1 MKKMK
6 LFSKFF
12 VLMLAISITAIG
24 QYNGTNPN
32 VAFFK
37 TATASSFN
45 TGFEPVNAV
54 DSSIVT
60 WCEIPGTAP
69 AWLRVDLRAEHNIDG
84 YGLVLSHVG
93 ELPIAFT
100 LQGSEDGVIWTDLG
114 NNTLATIGAYG
125 YDVPETTPFRYV
137 RLKITAKDAVA
148 SIDEFA
154 VFGELLI
161 PNPPLALAATGI
173 TAGEFTANWGEL
185 SAATG
190 YRLDVSTSSNF
201 NPYFSFYEDYNV
213 GDVLSRS
220 ISGLSPGTAYYYR
233 VRAYNDAGTSSS
245 SNIITLTTPK
255 SDQTIT
261 FGSLA
266 AKTYGDPDFALS
278 ATASS
283 ALPVSFSSS
292 DVNVATVTGTT
303 VTIVG
308 AGTTTITAT
317 QAGDAVYNAAI
328 PVPQDL
334 VVNGKELSVTGVTA
348 ANKEYDGTAAAV
360 LSGGSL
366 TGIIGADVVSLADA
380 TNGTFAQT
388 DVGTGIAVSTSMTL
402 TGADA
407 GNYSI
412 VQPSGITADITTKE
426 LTVSDVVA
434 DNKVYDGTTDATI
447 SGGVLNGIVGS
458 DVVNLFVGTS
468 GTFAQAGVGTG
479 IVVSAS
485 MTLTGGDA
493 SNYTVAQPTGL
504 TANIVQKELTVTAD
518 DMSREQCA
526 SNPVFTVSYSGFVG
540 AEDAGVITS
549 APVGAS
555 SADETSPAGTYDITV
570 SGGSADNYIFTYV
583 TGTLTVTADVT
594 NPVLVVQNI
603 NVQLDDTGNAS
614 ITAADVVTSATDNCA
629 VADTTLSQAAFT
641 ASDVG
646 EVLIDVT
653 LTDEAGN
660 SVSEFVVVT
669 VTGSTGLREL
679 ADFKASLYP
688 NPTDGMVQLQSNVP
702 VDELK
707 VMDMTGKTVIK
718 RAHLEIQET
727 IDLSEYSNG
736 VYIFQLL
743 IEEELLHFRVV
754 KN

>member
-12 VLMLAISITAIG
+12 VLMLAISITATG
-24 QYNGTNPN
+24 QYTGTNPN

-45 TGFEPVNAV
+45 TGFEAVNAV

-60 WCEIPGTAP
+60 WCEIPGAAP
-69 AWLRVDLRAEHNIDG
+69 AWLQVDLKAEHKIDG
-84 YGLVLSHVG
+84 YGLILSHVG
-93 ELPIAFT
+93 ELPTAFI

-114 NNTLATIGAYG
+114 NNSVGTIGAYG
-125 YDVPETTPFRYV
+125 YDVPESIPFRYV
-137 RLKITAKDAVA
+137 RLKITSKDAVA

-154 VFGELLI
+154 VFGELLP

-173 TAGEFTANWGEL
+173 TMAEFTANWEEMT
-185 SAATG
+185 AATE

-201 NPYFSFYEDYNV
+201 SSYVTFYDDYNV
-213 GDVLSRS
+213 GNMLSRGVA
-220 ISGLSPGTAYYYR
+220 GLSSGTTYYYR
-233 VRAYNDAGTSSS
+233 VRASNDAGTSSN
-245 SNIITLTTPK
+245 SNIITVTTLK
-255 SDQTIT
+255 TAQTIT
-261 FGSLA
+261 FGALA
-266 AKTYGDPDFALS
+266 AKTYGDADFALG

-283 ALPVSFSSS
+283 GLPVSYSSS

-317 QAGDAVYNAAI
+317 QDGDAVYEAAT
-328 PVPQDL
+328 PVLQDL
-334 VVNGKELSVTGVTA
+334 VVSGKALSVTGVTA
-348 ANKEYDGTAAAV
+348 ASKEYDGTTDAV
-360 LSGGSL
+360 ISGGSL
-366 TGIIGADVVSLADA
+366 TGIIGADVVTLADA
-380 TNGTFAQT
+380 TTGTFAQT
-388 DVGTGIAVSTSMTL
+388 DVGTGIAVTTAMTL
-402 TGADA
+402 AGADA
-407 GNYSI
+407 SNYI
-412 VQPSGITADITTKE
+412 LTQPAGITADITAKE
-426 LTVSDVVA
+426 LTVSDMVA

-447 SGGVLNGIVGS
+447 SGGVLNGVIGS
-458 DVVNLFVGTS
+458 DVVNLFAGTS

-479 IVVSAS
+479 IAVSAS
-485 MTLTGGDA
+485 MTLTGGD
-493 SNYTVAQPTGL
+493 SNNYTVAQPTGL
-504 TANIVQKELTVTAD
+504 IANIVQKDLTVTAD

-526 SNPVFTVSYSGFVG
+526 SNPAFTVSYSGFVG
-540 AEDAGVITS
+540 AEDEGVVTA
-549 APVGAS
+549 APVAAS
-555 SADETSPAGTYDITV
+555 IADETSPAGTYDITV
-570 SGGSADNYIFTYV
+570 SGGSADNYSFTYV
-583 TGTLTVTADVT
+583 NGTLTVSADVT

-603 NVQLDDTGNAS
+603 TVQLDDTGNAS
-614 ITAADVVTSATDNCA
+614 ITAADVVTSATDNCT
-629 VADTTLSQAAFT
+629 VADTTLSKAAFT
-641 ASDVG
+641 TSDIG
-646 EVLIDVT
+646 EVLIEAT

-669 VTGSTGLREL
+669 VTGSTGLRDL
-679 ADFKASLYP
+679 AEFKASLYP

-718 RAHLEIQET
+718 RSHLEVQET